1 MKRTLMWVAFI
12 MVTLF
17 AQAQEIYLGGGISL
31 WHNTDLEKTSFSISP
46 EIGYVFSEKWA
57 VGAEIAYAHNS
68 YEGALRLLQ
77 MRLSLRRML
86 VFLSMKTRSC
96 VCSSTWVWEF
106 LP

>member
-57 VGAEIAYAHNS
+57 VGAESLMHTIAMREH
-68 YEGALRLLQ
+68 LRLLQ

>member
-1 MKRTLMWVAFI
+1 

-68 YEGALRLLQ
+68 YEEHLRLLQ

-86 VFLSMKTRSC
+86 VFLSMKQDRAFVPRHGYGSFYHEGEG
-96 VCSSTWVWEF
+96 S
-106 LP
+106 